1 MCFSML
7 SVSKHIV
14 TYYKNTHINSYENM
28 IKYIKYIVVTTMVK
42 GQGKKSEPTDTM
54 CLSLF

>member
-14 TYYKNTHINSYENM
+14 TYYKNTHINSFENM
-28 IKYIKYIVVTTMVK
+28 IKYTYNCYK
-42 GQGKKSEPTDTM
+42 GQGSGKKPQTKPTNTQYTT
-54 CLSLF
+54 